1 MKLGVLSFNTEYSIR
16 ADELAIA
23 AEERG
28 FESVWF
34 PEHTHIPASRETP
47 WPGNGPLPKEYVH
60 MSDPFASAAAAAV
73 VTKTLKIGTG
83 ICLVIEHE
91 PIALAKAVATVDR
104 LSDGRFL
111 FGVGAGWN
119 REEMENHGTPY
130 SERWKVLEEHVK
142 AMKEIWTK
150 EEATFHGKYVNF
162 DNIWSYPKPVQQPHP
177 PVILGT
183 FGSKWGRQRVADF
196 CDGWIPIDLFH
207 EDMQRDIEDLGKR
220 TGVALR
226 TSVSRC
232 SIFLR
237 RRKTILSVS
246 PTWAASNVPSPDV
259 PPKIGI
265 LCYGGLIDMPISDA
279 VSERFEPDARGDKP
293 PCAPIRNKFGEGP
306 KAMRSLFSRIAARDR
321 L

>member
-1 MKLGVLSFNTEYSIR
+1 MELGVLSFNTEYSIR

-220 TGVALR
+220 LKANGRDPEDVNISMFDIFETPEDDLKRFADMGCVERAIPRCPTEDRDTVLR
-226 TSVSRC
+226 WLDRYAD
-232 SIFLR
+232 IGR
-237 RRKTILSVS
+237 R
-246 PTWAASNVPSPDV
+246 
-259 PPKIGI
+259 IGAI
-265 LCYGGLIDMPISDA
+265 
-279 VSERFEPDARGDKP
+279 
-293 PCAPIRNKFGEGP
+293 
-306 KAMRSLFSRIAARDR
+306 
-321 L
+321 